1 MNTDSSNRILSYA
14 YAWPMTLKESGFI
27 ACFSEVLCARMLDDL
42 FDGCFED
49 VRSGERV
56 ACGGA
61 RRNNHRWKTEE
72 ILILVAR

>member
-1 MNTDSSNRILSYA
+1 
-14 YAWPMTLKESGFI
+14 
-27 ACFSEVLCARMLDDL
+27 MLDDL

-49 VRSGERV
+49 VSGGERV